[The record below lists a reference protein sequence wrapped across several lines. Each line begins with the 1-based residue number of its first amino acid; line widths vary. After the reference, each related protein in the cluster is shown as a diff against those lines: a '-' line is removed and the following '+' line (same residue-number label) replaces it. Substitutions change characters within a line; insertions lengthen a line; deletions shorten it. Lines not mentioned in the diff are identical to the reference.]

1 MAYTLADL
9 SSELKAL
16 APGAACCIHHDTFA
30 DLFPPGE
37 PDINARG
44 AASEFAKANG
54 CTIDNRP
61 AEQTLCFVKPK

>member
-1 MAYTLADL
+1 MAYTLSDL
-9 SSELKAL
+9 GAALKAL
-16 APGAACCIHHDTFA
+16 APGMALCMHHDLFA

-37 PDINARG
+37 PDDNARG
-44 AASEFAKANG
+44 AAHEFAKANG

>member
-9 SSELKAL
+9 EKELNAL
-16 APGAACCIHHDTFA
+16 APGTTCCIHHDVFA

-37 PDINARG
+37 PDEAARG
-44 AASEFAKANG
+44 AALNFAKANG

-61 AEQTLCFVKPK
+61 EEQTLCFVKAG